1 MNVTKQ
7 IAREVAIKLL
17 KPKQDELKAIKDK
30 LGIEAYKIIKSKIP
44 HKVLLGFDYNKEYFK
59 HSRNIQVRGYGFN
72 FEWIEILYVLPYQN
86 TAATELNQDEANI
99 LMPLWNQKN
108 DKLEEIENLRTD
120 LENAILTLRTYARIK
135 EQLPEAYELLPDKT
149 STAISINL
157 ESIKTRLH
165 GSKP

>member
-7 IAREVAIKLL
+7 VAREVAIALV

-30 LGIEAYKIIKSKIP
+30 LGIEAYKIICSKIP
-44 HKVLLGFDYNKEYFK
+44 NKVIVAFDYNKEYFK
-59 HSRNIQVRGYGFN
+59 HSKSKQVRGFGFN
-72 FEWIEILYVLPYQN
+72 FEWLEMSHALPYKN

-99 LMPLWNQKN
+99 LLPLWNQKN

>member
-1 MNVTKQ
+1 
-7 IAREVAIKLL
+7 
-17 KPKQDELKAIKDK
+17 
-30 LGIEAYKIIKSKIP
+30 
-44 HKVLLGFDYNKEYFK
+44 
-59 HSRNIQVRGYGFN
+59 
-72 FEWIEILYVLPYQN
+72 
-86 TAATELNQDEANI
+86 
-99 LMPLWNQKN
+99 MPLWNQKN

>member
-30 LGIEAYKIIKSKIP
+30 LGIEAYLILASTIP
-44 HKVLLGFDYNKEYFK
+44 ANVIVGFEANKQYYHFTK
-59 HSRNIQVRGYGFN
+59 TIQVRGYGFN
-72 FEWIEILYVLPYQN
+72 FEWIEMSDILPYN
-86 TAATELNQDEANI
+86 SKTTELTQDQANS
-99 LMPLWNQKN
+99 LMPLWIQKI
-108 DKLEEIENLRTD
+108 DKEKEIKELKTD

-165 GSKP
+165 GIK